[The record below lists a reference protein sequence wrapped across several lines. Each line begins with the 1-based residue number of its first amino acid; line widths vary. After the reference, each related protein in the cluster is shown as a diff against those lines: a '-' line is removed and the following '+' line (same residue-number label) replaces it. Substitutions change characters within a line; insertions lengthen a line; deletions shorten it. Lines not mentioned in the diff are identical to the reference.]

1 MQRGEFAE
9 RYKKA
14 SETLVPVL
22 PVTSISSLDS
32 VYATHFLSV
41 NPDKDSHPSTVPIV
55 EDVNAEP
62 VKRGT
67 EMKIGS
73 SFGRVILRTL
83 RKKRINFCTP
93 GKSRVYQS

>member
-1 MQRGEFAE
+1 MSLLSATR
-9 RYKKA
+9 KA

-67 EMKIGS
+67 EMKMS
-73 SFGRVILRTL
+73 VRSFKEGQ
-83 RKKRINFCTP
+83 F
-93 GKSRVYQS
+93 